1 MKLQVRDLTLAYGA
15 VEVLS
20 GLSFSADSGQLIAIV
35 GPNGSGKSTLLR
47 GISGAHGAARGE
59 VLLDGREVRSYGAR
73 ELARRLAILPQW
85 LDAELDLTVGEL
97 VWRGRDPHRRRLRRA
112 TEQDRRAVAW
122 AVDAA
127 DVRAFAGRS
136 LRSLSGGER
145 QRAWIALTLAQEP
158 AVLLLDEPISSL
170 DLRHQIEVMTL
181 LRRLAGDGIV
191 VLAVLHDLLLA
202 ARFADRVIAV
212 QGGRIHFDG
221 PPAEMLDTKMLE
233 GVFGVPMAVVA
244 DPETGLPLPLP
255 RSRSVA

>member
-1 MKLQVRDLTLAYGA
+1 M
-15 VEVLS
+15 
-20 GLSFSADSGQLIAIV
+20 
-35 GPNGSGKSTLLR
+35 
-47 GISGAHGAARGE
+47 
-59 VLLDGREVRSYGAR
+59 
-73 ELARRLAILPQW
+73 
-85 LDAELDLTVGEL
+85 
-97 VWRGRDPHRRRLRRA
+97 
-112 TEQDRRAVAW
+112 
-122 AVDAA
+122 
-127 DVRAFAGRS
+127 
-136 LRSLSGGER
+136 
-145 QRAWIALTLAQEP
+145 
-158 AVLLLDEPISSL
+158 LLLDEPISSL